1 MLGGGGGVKSRP
13 GICRWVDM
21 SNSGRKSTASQP
33 TKLNLARLEKS
44 QGAVEMQGDRLVV
57 RISRTQNPELYD
69 IDRLIRS
76 IRLLIDT
83 HSATRHMRDLTTFLE
98 ETERS
103 LQIILRNHLE
113 LAMRKYLGQRP
124 V

>member
-1 MLGGGGGVKSRP
+1 
-13 GICRWVDM
+13 M
-21 SNSGRKSTASQP
+21 SNSGRKSTAPQP

-57 RISRTQNPELYD
+57 RISRNQNPELYD

-83 HSATRHMRDLTTFLE
+83 HATTRHMRDLTTFLE